1 MLAPETLADQIARVF
16 ATKLHV
22 EVPSVDTDLVETGVL
37 DSMAFV
43 ELLLSLEE
51 GFGVKV
57 SLDELE
63 LDNFR
68 SIARIAE
75 FVAGRD
81 GAGVTP
87 GQAAAPGR

>member
-1 MLAPETLADQIARVF
+1 MPAPETLADQIARVF

-22 EVPSVDTDLVETGVL
+22 EAPSVDTDLVEAGVL

-43 ELLLSLEE
+43 ELLLSLEDE
-51 GFGVKV
+51 FGVKV

-75 FVAGRD
+75 FVAGHD
-81 GAGVTP
+81 AAGVAP
-87 GQAAAPGR
+87 GQAA